1 MRSQESKFFWRGI
14 KHEIPLCCVIFF
26 DSAWKS
32 IKNNNDEYGK
42 TMDILTKNQGIIMCP
57 DCLVEKITGLALRS
71 ELV

>member
-14 KHEIPLCCVIFF
+14 KHDIPLCCILFF

-32 IKNNNDEYGK
+32 IKHNNDEYGK

-57 DCLVEKITGLALRS
+57 DCLVEKIIEFALRS